1 LKGLSPPTIP
11 KHFNPKT
18 KKIMLNIHKEI
29 SILREMLKGNLLT
42 PAERQSILGQ
52 IALWESFAR
61 L

>member
-1 LKGLSPPTIP
+1 LYNQKP
-11 KHFNPKT
+11 
-18 KKIMLNIHKEI
+18 KKIMLSIHKEI
-29 SILREMLKGNLLT
+29 SILREMLKGDLLT